1 MSLILQLLHLFVS
14 GDFWQLA
21 LRNAALLSLPALGG
35 VICERSGVVNIAMEG
50 MMLTGAFFA
59 VVAAQAWHNALLAVL
74 VAAIASGL
82 MALIHAVVSIRYHA
96 DQIISGIAINIGAI
110 GLTTFLNAKLSNF
123 QGLPQVDLSAR
134 LPQINIPLLS
144 NIPFFGEVLFQQ
156 NIMVYVAII
165 FLVLGNIVLF
175 RTRLG
180 LRLRAVGEHPQA
192 ADSAGINVYR
202 LRYGAVIVS
211 GLLSGLSGAFLSIG
225 IAYIFNDNMTG
236 GRGYIALAAMIFGKW
251 TPWGAFGA
259 CVIFG
264 LGDALAASSGAL
276 HVTQYFYILQMA
288 PYILVLIVLAGLV
301 GRSTPPAADGVPYI
315 PEAE

>member
-1 MSLILQLLHLFVS
+1 MDLILQLLHLFVS

-59 VVAAQAWHNALLAVL
+59 VVAAQAWHNAFLAVL
-74 VAAIASGL
+74 VAAIAGGL
-82 MALIHAVVSIRYHA
+82 MALIHAVISIRFHA

-123 QGLPQVDLSAR
+123 QGLPQVDVAAR
-134 LPQINIPLLS
+134 LPQVTIPLLS

-156 NIMVYVAII
+156 NIMFYVAIALLI
-165 FLVLGNIVLF
+165 LGNIMLF

-180 LRLRAVGEHPQA
+180 LRVRAVGEHPQA
-192 ADSAGINVYR
+192 ADTAGINVYR
-202 LRYGAVIVS
+202 LRYGAVIAS

-264 LGDALAASSGAL
+264 LGDALGASSGAL
-276 HVTQYFYILQMA
+276 SVPLYFLQMA
-288 PYILVLIVLAGLV
+288 PYILVLIVLAGFV